1 MYTNIWY
8 VAARSSELEDKP
20 LHTQMLGTNF
30 VLFRDKKGLPAFVR
44 VFPRI
49 IITLG

>member
-30 VLFRDKKGLPAFVR
+30 VLFRDKKGYQLV
-44 VFPRI
+44 
-49 IITLG
+49 